1 MSEQVER
8 QAEQIADAIAEP
20 VERAD
25 GPVSRTRIEREIGTD
40 AKPDAEKERLYQSSE
55 VTGISIDEEV
65 DRLFGELT
73 PGLQHNPVTGQLFV
87 MGLDPLDEQKRLAR
101 LALEARKWVAQHGP
115 AYLPP
120 LSVDL
125 YKIEE
130 LKMGQNL
137 SHLFAYYANSV
148 ASLDYDV
155 TLHLPFEEYA
165 AAVLALPHA
174 PDFFTENG
182 ELKRRFPPRAAQR
195 GRFEQNSLRWKPSE
209 LHKAA

>member
-1 MSEQVER
+1 MTEQTDR
-8 QAEQIADAIAEP
+8 QARHIADAIAELGD
-20 VERAD
+20 RAD
-25 GPVSRTRIEREIGTD
+25 GHVSRTRIEREVGTD
-40 AKPDAEKERLYQSSE
+40 AKPDAEKEPFYQGSDVAS
-55 VTGISIDEEV
+55 SIDEEV
-65 DRLFGELT
+65 DRLFSELL
-73 PGLQHNPVTGQLFV
+73 PALQHNPVTGQLFV

-101 LALEARKWVAQHGP
+101 LALEARKWFAQHGP

-125 YKIEE
+125 QKIEE
-130 LKMGQNL
+130 LKTGQNL

-155 TLHLPFEEYA
+155 KLHLPFEEYA

-174 PDFFTENG
+174 PDFFTQNP

-209 LHKAA
+209 LRKAA